1 LRVILPARTIGW
13 SIFPKNSFS
22 KSIVYD
28 YISLQGIAIPYAAK
42 PKTSINK
49 ILSPRLASVS

>member
-1 LRVILPARTIGW
+1 MRVTLPANTSGW

-28 YISLQGIAIPYAAK
+28 YISLEGLAIPYAAN